1 MQKTNQDKTVEPQKT
16 KIWQTLVIVFLCLLP
31 FLLASIP
38 FLQKGQPLS
47 AYTSI
52 YSDEIDYWAEAIS
65 ISQYGLT
72 AKNTGYFGYNANNTA
87 KVLNYGPHS
96 FFSLMP
102 YALVGKVFNAQPVMM
117 LATNMLLISLATL
130 IFYLLTRSLKKT
142 ALLTLLLYTF
152 SPFLYYIF
160 TSMIELLI
168 FACMIVLCALYYK
181 SLNEEEKP
189 FYRKLYIALVIIFS
203 LFRVTI
209 IFFLVP
215 IFIKEIF
222 DKPKKWW
229 WASLKFVLIA
239 LSVAIIVSITS
250 AVYPWWFHVQLLES
264 SNKIVFFFRHGFSSS
279 IKFFLPA
286 YNSPIE
292 LVFNYTYILWFAFL
306 SISFFKRIR
315 TLNNTE
321 RNFQLGQITI
331 QAFNLIFILFLYD
344 FNELAGFRFLT
355 PVLFFSVLSVMTN
368 QTISKPKKWAAAL
381 SISIWLA
388 LMIAFIPISGRLY
401 KDQVDRRLQPKP
413 KIQLFSHIPFNPVA
427 KDRWENTIYM
437 DIFAFTYL
445 DYGSFE
451 PGLGMMYFRAD
462 ELDDILAAGGAESL
476 KARYIISSS
485 DWTPPGYKPLHQDN
499 GIHLFL
505 KMEP

>member
-1 MQKTNQDKTVEPQKT
+1 
-16 KIWQTLVIVFLCLLP
+16 
-31 FLLASIP
+31 
-38 FLQKGQPLS
+38 
-47 AYTSI
+47 
-52 YSDEIDYWAEAIS
+52 
-65 ISQYGLT
+65 
-72 AKNTGYFGYNANNTA
+72 
-87 KVLNYGPHS
+87 
-96 FFSLMP
+96 
-102 YALVGKVFNAQPVMM
+102 
-117 LATNMLLISLATL
+117 
-130 IFYLLTRSLKKT
+130 
-142 ALLTLLLYTF
+142 
-152 SPFLYYIF
+152 
-160 TSMIELLI
+160 MIELLI

-264 SNKIVFFFRHGFSSS
+264 SNKIVFFLRHGFSSS